1 MKRLQFLAAAL
12 LTLAVSQF
20 GRPHKPGQSGIE
32 TVVQA
37 RASQPEF
44 SPAHSEPRILHAD
57 SRLPVRVELPPP
69 CLAILLPPW
78 EDAEPMVWA
87 TEEFPQ
93 AQQEI
98 AELTRAAP
106 RIAPPVQP

>member
-20 GRPHKPGQSGIE
+20 ARPHKPGQSGIE

-44 SPAHSEPRILHAD
+44 SPAHSEPQITHAD
-57 SRLPVRVELPPP
+57 SRLPVRFGPPP
-69 CLAILLPPW
+69 PYLALLLPPW
-78 EDAEPMVWA
+78 EDGEPMVRA
-87 TEEFPQ
+87 TEEYPQ
-93 AQQEI
+93 AQPAI

-106 RIAPPVQP
+106 RIAPTVQP